1 MEAFNSCRGGKISV
15 TSRTV
20 CSTYWALG
28 QWTEEE
34 GKRSREEERRER
46 GGGGRRAG
54 TGNGGNVERADHSGP
69 LSSLNIS

>member
-1 MEAFNSCRGGKISV
+1 MAVEAFNSCRGGKISV

-34 GKRSREEERRER
+34 GKRSGEEERRER
-46 GGGGRRAG
+46 GRKKE
-54 TGNGGNVERADHSGP
+54 NGHRKWRKCGKS
-69 LSSLNIS
+69 

>member
-28 QWTEEE
+28 QWTKEE
-34 GKRSREEERRER
+34 GKRRGRRGES
-46 GGGGRRAG
+46 GGGEGEGEELAQEMEEMWKELTTPG
-54 TGNGGNVERADHSGP
+54 
-69 LSSLNIS
+69 L